1 MRLQVHTEKKAK
13 GRKKF
18 EIFSQQQNKIFHQ
31 RKEGKSGANVGVN
44 ENIN

>member
-1 MRLQVHTEKKAK
+1 MRLQEYRKKTK

-31 RKEGKSGANVGVN
+31 REEGESGVNVGVN